1 MRVSNRGHWIKVLYE
16 QNDYIIKV
24 GPLRSSMISTSFIL
38 LCLVVYPLLYIFIYS
53 LCVLMFPWQDSYVLR
68 YFEAQVQYL
77 SVGPPVYF
85 VVRDGHNYTDMM
97 GQNVI
102 CDRAGCDEFSLLG
115 QVFSASQQPYRSVC
129 QLLSFCNAVLSPSCN
144 DLVIILSLSY
154 HRLVTISLPS
164 CRCVVTILSSP

>member
-1 MRVSNRGHWIKVLYE
+1 
-16 QNDYIIKV
+16 
-24 GPLRSSMISTSFIL
+24 
-38 LCLVVYPLLYIFIYS
+38 
-53 LCVLMFPWQDSYVLR
+53 MFPWQDSYVLR

-129 QLLSFCNAVLSPSCN
+129 QLLSFCNAVLSPSCHHI
-144 DLVIILSLSY
+144 VIVLASSCHLSCHIITILSLHCHY
-154 HRLVTISLPS
+154 LVFTLTPSSKPSIS
-164 CRCVVTILSSP
+164 VWLSSHNFCDTCIFQFPNNF